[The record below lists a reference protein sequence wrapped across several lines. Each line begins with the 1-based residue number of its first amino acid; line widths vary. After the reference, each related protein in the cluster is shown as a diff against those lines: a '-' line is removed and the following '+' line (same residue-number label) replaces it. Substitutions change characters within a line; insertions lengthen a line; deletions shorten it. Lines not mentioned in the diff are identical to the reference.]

1 MRIGPGYREAW
12 LWLVAE
18 VTPSSITRLGFT
30 DYAGNYGSVRACAQ
44 AKASVAPRARL
55 PSTRKVAPE
64 SLTSTPTPTAAQTPR
79 KPAPAK
85 GAGGSEASTL
95 RRLAMLAQ
103 IPAMTSQKR
112 GLPAALAKSS
122 AESWSR

>member
-18 VTPSSITRLGFT
+18 VTPSSIPRLGLT
-30 DYAGNYGSVRACAQ
+30 DYAGNYGSIPACAQ

-64 SLTSTPTPTAAQTPR
+64 SLTSTPTPTAAQPPR
-79 KPAPAK
+79 KPARAK
-85 GAGGSEASTL
+85 GAGRSQASTL
-95 RRLAMLAQ
+95 RRPAKRAQ
-103 IPAMTSQKR
+103 IPDVTSHK
-112 GLPAALAKSS
+112 
-122 AESWSR
+122 E